1 MPRFEATNLQRG
13 HKHFTLV
20 HYGVPVTYEM
30 DGFVEKNKD
39 DIPCGASKL
48 LKSSSKDFVKFL
60 GMMMDDSAEASGG
73 ASDSDSPRASA
84 KKIQPTIASPFKM
97 QLDELRTR
105 VDSTMPHY
113 IRCLKPNQSLMPNE
127 FDKGMIA
134 NQLQN
139 AGVLEAIRVTR
150 VSYSKR
156 FGHKVFVDR
165 YHVIDVNNSGT
176 IESLVD
182 SITAMV
188 KSHDG
193 ER

>member
-73 ASDSDSPRASA
+73 ASDSDSPRAST
-84 KKIQPTIASPFKM
+84 KKIQPTIASQFKM
-97 QLDELRTR
+97 QLNELCTH

-113 IRCLKPNQSLMPNE
+113 ICCLKPNQSLMPNE

-139 AGVLEAIRVTR
+139 AGVLEAI
-150 VSYSKR
+150 
-156 FGHKVFVDR
+156 
-165 YHVIDVNNSGT
+165 HVKMS
-176 IESLVD
+176 
-182 SITAMV
+182 
-188 KSHDG
+188 
-193 ER
+193 R